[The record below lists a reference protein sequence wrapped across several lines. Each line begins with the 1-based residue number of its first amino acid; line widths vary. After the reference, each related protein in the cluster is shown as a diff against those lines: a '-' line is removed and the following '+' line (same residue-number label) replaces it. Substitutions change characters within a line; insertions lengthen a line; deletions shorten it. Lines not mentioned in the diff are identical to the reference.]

1 MSNQKQRKQ
10 KVVNLFGGP
19 GAGKSTMAA
28 ALFAELKFAGVNCE
42 LVQEYTKENEWEGRT
57 GKIRQAQDY
66 IFAKQ
71 HFRLSRL
78 IGEVDVIITDAPLM
92 LSQIYMP
99 QDYLPSLSSVVLE
112 AHRRFDNLNLFVE
125 RTKAY
130 QNEGRS
136 QTYDQAV
143 GLDGDIRE
151 MLSDMIH
158 VGGGLDG
165 ITTSTQYGPWAVDTL
180 GQQIQTWISTGD
192 DSHFKR
198 GL

>member
-1 MSNQKQRKQ
+1 MKQ
-10 KVVNLFGGP
+10 KVCNFFGGP

-28 ALFAELKFAGVNCE
+28 ALFAELKFCGINCE

-99 QDYLPSLSSVVLE
+99 KDYLPSLSSVVLE
-112 AHRRFDNLNLFVE
+112 AHRRFDNLNLFVH
-125 RTKAY
+125 RTKVY
-130 QNEGRS
+130 QEAGRS

-143 GLDGDIRE
+143 EIDKAIRA
-151 MLSDMIH
+151 MMQDMH
-158 VGGGLDG
+158 NVGGVHDG
-165 ITTSTQYGPWAVDTL
+165 ITTSTMYGPESVFNLTN
-180 GQQIQTWISTGD
+180 QIKHWVATGENA
-192 DSHFKR
+192 HFPR

>member
-1 MSNQKQRKQ
+1 MSSQKQ

-28 ALFAELKFAGVNCE
+28 ALFAELKFQGVNCE
-42 LVQEYTKENEWEGRT
+42 LVPEYAKEHEWEGRT

-99 QDYLPSLSSVVLE
+99 KDYLPSLSSVVRE
-112 AHRRFDNLNLFVE
+112 AHRRFDNLNLFVH
-125 RTKAY
+125 RTKVY
-130 QNEGRS
+130 QEAGRS

-143 GLDGDIRE
+143 EIDKQIHE
-151 MLSDMIH
+151 MLSDMH
-158 VGGGLDG
+158 FVGGVHDG
-165 ITTSTQYGPWAVDTL
+165 ITTSTEYGTHKVLDL
-180 GQQIQTWISTGD
+180 GSRVTHWVKTGED
-192 DSHFKR
+192 AHFLR

>member
-1 MSNQKQRKQ
+1 MSSQKQ
-10 KVVNLFGGP
+10 KVVNFFAGP

-42 LVQEYTKENEWEGRT
+42 LVPEYAKEHEWEGRT

-78 IGEVDVIITDAPLM
+78 IGGVDVIITDAPLM

-125 RTKAY
+125 RTKVY
-130 QNEGRS
+130 QEAGRS

-143 GLDGDIRE
+143 GLDFDIRE
-151 MLSDMIH
+151 MLSDMH
-158 VGGGLDG
+158 TVGGAHDG
-165 ITTSTQYGPWAVDTL
+165 ITTSTAYGPEAIPSLATK
-180 GQQIQTWISTGD
+180 IKHWISTGE